1 MKKPFFTFILMLL
14 ILTSSLIF
22 WQWKGYS
29 SSEDKVEE
37 KLDIQQTI
45 NINHQK
51 EGLFV
56 EQIISNIEETSVK
69 LSIPSQ
75 VIDITCGFDQA
86 KCEWTDQKEIQLAV
100 DEGRLIFHYSLPIPQ
115 SADSFLLNNWTVK
128 LHNQSIASTKIQLSE
143 TQWRS
148 GSWQADAKLNGL
160 KEMNL
165 VDYYVFEK
173 FGEAPLLYW
182 QREKLMKKKE
192 IGQIAVYAE
201 QDFNVQINEIPAIH
215 QLKDI
220 QAEQPIKVIITKLHK
235 EIDTETLKII
245 NSEKKLTSIQ
255 EEMVYQQLVQL
266 FQFPKK
272 ERWLVG
278 VITSSVLNKPVGE
291 EKAQKMYLELK
302 DTLGKEQLSTWLDR
316 VFEEKDN
323 KINSKTLDDL
333 IEAPL
338 GMNAK
343 FFSVNAVNKDSIMP
357 LTFIDAR
364 DIYVNENKSINTNI
378 VTHEGKKY
386 INFLPI
392 LEESGYQVTNKKNEG
407 ILVEKEAVKY
417 QFYPDKRIFLL
428 GEKKYGMKESPVVLF
443 HNTAYIELGLL
454 NTFFNWTILEEDS
467 QINIFQ
473 SVE

>member
-182 QREKLMKKKE
+182 QREKLMKKR
-192 IGQIAVYAE
+192 
-201 QDFNVQINEIPAIH
+201 
-215 QLKDI
+215 
-220 QAEQPIKVIITKLHK
+220 KL
-235 EIDTETLKII
+235 
-245 NSEKKLTSIQ
+245 
-255 EEMVYQQLVQL
+255 
-266 FQFPKK
+266 
-272 ERWLVG
+272 
-278 VITSSVLNKPVGE
+278 
-291 EKAQKMYLELK
+291 
-302 DTLGKEQLSTWLDR
+302 
-316 VFEEKDN
+316 
-323 KINSKTLDDL
+323 
-333 IEAPL
+333 
-338 GMNAK
+338 
-343 FFSVNAVNKDSIMP
+343 
-357 LTFIDAR
+357 
-364 DIYVNENKSINTNI
+364 
-378 VTHEGKKY
+378 
-386 INFLPI
+386 
-392 LEESGYQVTNKKNEG
+392 
-407 ILVEKEAVKY
+407 
-417 QFYPDKRIFLL
+417 DK
-428 GEKKYGMKESPVVLF
+428 
-443 HNTAYIELGLL
+443 
-454 NTFFNWTILEEDS
+454 
-467 QINIFQ
+467 
-473 SVE
+473 

>member
-1 MKKPFFTFILMLL
+1 M
-14 ILTSSLIF
+14 
-22 WQWKGYS
+22 
-29 SSEDKVEE
+29 
-37 KLDIQQTI
+37 
-45 NINHQK
+45 
-51 EGLFV
+51 
-56 EQIISNIEETSVK
+56 
-69 LSIPSQ
+69 
-75 VIDITCGFDQA
+75 
-86 KCEWTDQKEIQLAV
+86 
-100 DEGRLIFHYSLPIPQ
+100 
-115 SADSFLLNNWTVK
+115 
-128 LHNQSIASTKIQLSE
+128 
-143 TQWRS
+143 
-148 GSWQADAKLNGL
+148 
-160 KEMNL
+160 
-165 VDYYVFEK
+165 
-173 FGEAPLLYW
+173 
-182 QREKLMKKKE
+182 
-192 IGQIAVYAE
+192 
-201 QDFNVQINEIPAIH
+201 
-215 QLKDI
+215 
-220 QAEQPIKVIITKLHK
+220 
-235 EIDTETLKII
+235 KII